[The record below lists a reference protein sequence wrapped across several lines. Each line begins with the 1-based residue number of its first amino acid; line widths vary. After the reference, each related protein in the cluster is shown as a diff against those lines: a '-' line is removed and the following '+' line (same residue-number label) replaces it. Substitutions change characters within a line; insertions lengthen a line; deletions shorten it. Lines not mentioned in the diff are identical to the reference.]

1 MKNIGS
7 GERVVRVVIGLAII
21 GWGLFAQNW
30 WGAIGIL
37 PLLTGVI
44 GWCGLYQVM
53 NKCCP
58 FSKKEEGKKDDNSK
72 SCGCGCGK
80 GK

>member
-1 MKNIGS
+1 MKNMS
-7 GERVVRVVIGLAII
+7 LGERVVRIAIGGVVIC
-21 GWGLFAQNW
+21 WGLLAKNW

-37 PLLTGVI
+37 LLLTGVI

-53 NKCCP
+53 GKCCP

-72 SCGCGCGK
+72 SCGCGGGK
-80 GK
+80 